1 MKLYRYGGMQKM
13 NNDKTITYL
22 ITVGC
27 YVMAILVDGLLKFVP
42 LDEES
47 GSGNS
52 PWTIIIVGASMLF
65 LVLGICLSVLIKK
78 DEINDEK
85 IKNLFKKREKKV
97 DSKSIVI
104 ATAPKNKPAKSLNK
118 KQQAFVDDF
127 NKYEER
133 MKSECLDGD
142 TDIISLYN
150 AEHRPAKI
158 LVDYFLKNPNWHE
171 TEVENNLKSIFLHNF
186 EGLSYILE
194 KLDPGE
200 ISYYSLYEGFVYSQ
214 RVYQFAGEEDFYNQ
228 EVFTILAAKQI
239 IQDMSEENSDDDP
252 VFYDYKE
259 LQSKYKV
266 FLYKILDL
274 PFDIDDY
281 FEYYKDYDKICY
293 DIDYND
299 LRDFDFYYPYVI
311 TNITDI
317 ILRAFRWCDEM
328 VQDDDFI
335 HLVKNAYQ
343 KYHNIET
350 VIEKLYPL
358 YQEDYDDEICN
369 TYCALE
375 DFALCM
381 FFFTKRIYTNNG
393 YEKLEQLYPE
403 FSKEMGRNEI
413 FKHISKNINKYLTT
427 YHDVVKLYKY
437 REIDNNLH
445 SYFLSYSASL
455 PIAIEERFKN
465 AITKY
470 KLLNNSKG
478 NKVVTIADLDMLSG
492 VDFESFLS
500 HLFIKL
506 GYQTT
511 ITPASN
517 DYGVDLIVTKND
529 ETIAIQA
536 KRYSEG
542 NSVGI
547 SAIQEAI
554 GGMNFYK
561 TDKAMVITTSS
572 YTQNAQNLAKESG
585 VIIGIGKNLKNA

>member
-1 MKLYRYGGMQKM
+1 MQKM
-13 NNDKTITYL
+13 NNDKTLTYL
-22 ITVGC
+22 ITAGC
-27 YVMAILVDGLLKFVP
+27 YVMAILVDGLIKFVP
-42 LDEES
+42 FDEES

-52 PWTIIIVGASMLF
+52 PWVIIIFGVSMLF
-65 LVLGICLSVLIKK
+65 LTLGIVLSVLIKK

-85 IKNLFKKREKKV
+85 IKNLFKRRKKKV
-97 DSKSIVI
+97 DSKNIVVE
-104 ATAPKNKPAKSLNK
+104 TAPKNKPAKVLNK
-118 KQQAFVDDF
+118 KQQAFIDDF

-133 MKSECLDGD
+133 KKREYLDGD
-142 TDIISLYN
+142 ANIISLYN
-150 AEHRPAKI
+150 AEHRSAKI
-158 LVDYFLKNPNWHE
+158 IVDYFLKNPNWNQSE
-171 TEVENNLKSIFLHNF
+171 IENNLKSIFLRNF
-186 EGLSYILE
+186 ESFLYILE
-194 KLDPGE
+194 KLDYDE
-200 ISYYSLYEGFVYSQ
+200 IVFDSLYECFIYSQ
-214 RVYQFAGEEDFYNQ
+214 KVYQLAGKEDLYNQ
-228 EVFTILAAKQI
+228 EVFTILAAKEI
-239 IQDMSEENSDDDP
+239 IQDMSEEDSDDDP

-259 LQSKYKV
+259 LRFKYQV

-281 FEYYKDYDKICY
+281 FEDYNDYNKICY

-299 LRDFDFYYPYVI
+299 SRHFDFYYPYII
-311 TNITDI
+311 TSITDI
-317 ILRAFRWCDEM
+317 ILKAFRWCDEM
-328 VQDDDFI
+328 AQDDEFV
-335 HLVKNAYQ
+335 HLVQNAYQ

-358 YQEDYDDEICN
+358 YQEDYDDDIYN
-369 TYCALE
+369 THCELE
-375 DFALCM
+375 DFALYM

-403 FSKEMGRNEI
+403 FGKEMGRNEI
-413 FKHISKNINKYLTT
+413 FKYISKNINKYLTT
-427 YHDVVKLYKY
+427 YQDVVKLYQY
-437 REIDNNLH
+437 RELDKDLH
-445 SYFLSYSASL
+445 SYFSSYNSSL
-455 PIAIEERFKN
+455 PRAIEERFKN

-478 NKVVTIADLDMLSG
+478 NKMVTIADLDMLSG

-500 HLFIKL
+500 QLFIKL

-517 DYGVDLIVTKND
+517 DYGVDLIVTKNG

-542 NSVGI
+542 NVVGI

-585 VIIGIGKNLKNA
+585 VIIWDRKELIKRIEEIS

>member
-1 MKLYRYGGMQKM
+1 
-13 NNDKTITYL
+13 
-22 ITVGC
+22 
-27 YVMAILVDGLLKFVP
+27 
-42 LDEES
+42 
-47 GSGNS
+47 
-52 PWTIIIVGASMLF
+52 MLF
-65 LVLGICLSVLIKK
+65 LTLGIVLSVLIKK

-85 IKNLFKKREKKV
+85 IKNLFKRRKKKV
-97 DSKSIVI
+97 DSKNIVVE
-104 ATAPKNKPAKSLNK
+104 TAPKNKPAKVLNK
-118 KQQAFVDDF
+118 KQQAFIDDF

-133 MKSECLDGD
+133 KKREYLDGD
-142 TDIISLYN
+142 ANIISLYN
-150 AEHRPAKI
+150 AEHRSAKI
-158 LVDYFLKNPNWHE
+158 IVDYFLKNPNWNQSE
-171 TEVENNLKSIFLHNF
+171 IENNLKSIFLRNF
-186 EGLSYILE
+186 ESFIYILK
-194 KLDPGE
+194 KLDYDE
-200 ISYYSLYEGFVYSQ
+200 IIFYSLYECFTYSQ
-214 RVYQFAGEEDFYNQ
+214 KVYKLAGEEDSYNQ
-228 EVFTILAAKQI
+228 EVFTILAAKEI
-239 IQDMSEENSDDDP
+239 IQDMSEEDSDDDP

-259 LQSKYKV
+259 LRFKYQV

-274 PFDIDDY
+274 PFDIDNY
-281 FEYYKDYDKICY
+281 FEDYNDYNKICY

-299 LRDFDFYYPYVI
+299 SRHFDFYYPYI
-311 TNITDI
+311 MTSITDI
-317 ILRAFRWCDEM
+317 ILKAFRWCDEM
-328 VQDDDFI
+328 AQDDEFV
-335 HLVKNAYQ
+335 HLVQNAYQ

-358 YQEDYDDEICN
+358 YQEDYDDDIYN
-369 TYCALE
+369 THCELE
-375 DFALCM
+375 DFALYM

-403 FSKEMGRNEI
+403 FGKEMGRNEI
-413 FKHISKNINKYLTT
+413 FKYISKNINKYLTT
-427 YHDVVKLYKY
+427 YQDVVKLYQY
-437 REIDNNLH
+437 RELDKDLH
-445 SYFLSYSASL
+445 SYFSSYNSL
-455 PIAIEERFKN
+455 LPKAIEERFKN

-500 HLFIKL
+500 QLFIKL

-517 DYGVDLIVTKND
+517 DYGVDLIVTKNG

-542 NSVGI
+542 NVVGI

-585 VIIGIGKNLKNA
+585 VIIWDRKELIKRIEEIS